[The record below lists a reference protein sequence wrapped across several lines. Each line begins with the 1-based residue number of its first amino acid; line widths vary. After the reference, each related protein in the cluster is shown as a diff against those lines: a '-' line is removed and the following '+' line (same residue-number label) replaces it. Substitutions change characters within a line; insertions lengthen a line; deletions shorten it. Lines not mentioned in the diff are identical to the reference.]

1 MADESFTVVCRYDEA
16 IDAEAMTSDD
26 RDRFR
31 ETGDVAA
38 LKFLD
43 GERPTIWHCRRLR
56 TSEMRDVHSASGD
69 AGKYEAAFCRG
80 LMRVES
86 KRVDGGR
93 EQWTR
98 PVEGKPLNDRALDTF
113 DPADVLE
120 VGAAIY
126 GRSVLGKG
134 RPAAWP
140 QPATSRLAVAALVYR
155 RVEARTSAERL
166 SAQSSEQA
174 AEGVAGP
181 NSPASATS
189 GPATATASSAA
200 SPST

>member
-1 MADESFTVVCRYDEA
+1 MSEAFEVVCRFDEA

-31 ETGDVAA
+31 ETGDVSA

-43 GERPTIWHCRRLR
+43 GERPTVWHCRRLR
-56 TSEMRDVHSASGD
+56 TSEMRDVHSQSSD
-69 AGKYEAAFCRG
+69 AGKYEAAFARG
-80 LMRVES
+80 LMRVEG
-86 KRVDGGR
+86 KRNGEAR
-93 EQWTR
+93 ESWTR
-98 PVEGKPLNDRALDTF
+98 PVEGKPLNDRALDGF

-140 QPATSRLAVAALVYR
+140 QPATSRLAVAALVFR
-155 RVEARTSAERL
+155 RVEARTTAERL
-166 SAQSSEQA
+166 SAQSSAQA
-174 AEGVAGP
+174 AAGAVP
-181 NSPASATS
+181 PSSPASETS

-200 SPST
+200 SLST

>member
-1 MADESFTVVCRYDEA
+1 MADESFKVVCRYDEA
-16 IDAEAMTSDD
+16 LDAEAMTSDE

-31 ETGDVAA
+31 ETGDVDA
-38 LKFLD
+38 LKYLD
-43 GERPTIWHCRRLR
+43 GEQPTVWHCRRLR
-56 TSEMRDVHSASGD
+56 TSEMRDVHSQSTD
-69 AGKYEAAFCRG
+69 AGRYEAAFARG
-80 LMRVES
+80 LMRVEG

-93 EQWTR
+93 ESWTR
-98 PVEGKPLNDRALDTF
+98 PVEGKPLNDRALDGF

-140 QPATSRLAVAALVYR
+140 QPATSRLAVAALVFR
-155 RVEARTSAERL
+155 RVEARTIAERT
-166 SAQSSEQA
+166 SARSSA
-174 AEGVAGP
+174 PAEGAAP
-181 NSPASATS
+181 TPSSPASETS
-189 GPATATASSAA
+189 GPATVTAPAAA